1 MTELL
6 EPLRYSVEQLR
17 SLIEPLSPEQ
27 LRMSAYP
34 KEWTIADVLSHLGSG
49 AVIFV
54 QGIDSAVTGDAATEG
69 FNQSVWNEWDA
80 KSPEAQWADLP
91 AADEAVIARLLALS
105 PEERARIKVSL
116 GPIELDYDGFAG
128 LRLSE
133 HAFHTWDVE
142 VALDPGAVLPTEVVD
157 SLLGVLQMVARF
169 AAKPNGSAATYV
181 VRTEDPVRTYRIELT
196 PEAATLSEVV
206 GEEPADVRL
215 PAEAF
220 LRLVYGRLDPEH
232 TPVDVE
238 GAEHL
243 DELRSVFPG
252 F

>member
-1 MTELL
+1 MAELL
-6 EPLRYSVEQLR
+6 DPLRYSVEQLC

-54 QGIDSAVTGDAATEG
+54 QGIDSAVTGDAAPEG

-80 KSPEAQWADLP
+80 KSPEAQWADLL
-91 AADEAVIARLLALS
+91 AADAAVIARLSALS
-105 PEERARIKVSL
+105 PEERAHVKVSL
-116 GPIELDYDGFAG
+116 GPVELDYDGFAG

-133 HAFHTWDVE
+133 HAFHTWDID
-142 VALDPGAVLPTEVVD
+142 VALNPDAVLAPEVVD
-157 SLLGVLQMVARF
+157 SLLGVLKMIAQF
-169 AAKPNGSAATYV
+169 AAKPTGSTGTYV

-196 PEAATLSEVV
+196 PEAATVSEGT

-232 TPVDVE
+232 TPSDVE

-243 DELRSVFPG
+243 DGLRSAFPG